1 MNFWD
6 VKWVGSV
13 RATDPDTA
21 VEAAYSV
28 HVAPIEI
35 AIMDVIRDAT
45 DGCTAHEVSEKLSHI
60 PLNTLTPR
68 FATLA
73 RKGLIED
80 SGNRRPGRSGR
91 MQRVMIA
98 NHGET
103 YGRQE
108 TKEDG
113 RTFETRTQRNR
124 ASTVFTQLPLLT

>member
-6 VKWVGSV
+6 VKWGSV

-98 NHGET
+98 NGET

>member
-6 VKWVGSV
+6 VKWGSV
-13 RATDPDTA
+13 RATDPDTS

-28 HVAPIEI
+28 HVQPVEI
-35 AIMDVIRDAT
+35 AIMDVIKDAT
-45 DGCTAHEVSEKLSHI
+45 EGCTAHEVSIKLSHI

-91 MQRVMIA
+91 MQRVMVA
-98 NHGET
+98 NQGET

-108 TKEDG
+108 AKESH
-113 RTFETRTQRNR
+113 RTFE
-124 ASTVFTQLPLLT
+124 ASSKVSTSPVFSQLPLLA

>member
-68 FATLA
+68 FETLA

-98 NHGET
+98 NGET

-113 RTFETRTQRNR
+113 RTFKVRNNCTS
-124 ASTVFTQLPLLT
+124 AVFTQLPLLT

>member
-6 VKWVGSV
+6 VKWGSV
-13 RATDPDTA
+13 RATDPDTS

-28 HVAPIEI
+28 HVQPVEI
-35 AIMDVIRDAT
+35 AIMDVIKDAT
-45 DGCTAHEVSEKLSHI
+45 EGCTAHEVSIKLSHI

-91 MQRVMIA
+91 MQRVMVA
-98 NHGET
+98 NQGET
-103 YGRQE
+103 YGRPEVEKRE
-108 TKEDG
+108 TSPAFK
-113 RTFETRTQRNR
+113 N
-124 ASTVFTQLPLLT
+124 STSGVFTQLPLLA

>member
-6 VKWVGSV
+6 IKWAGSV
-13 RATDPDTA
+13 RATDPDTS

-28 HVAPIEI
+28 HVQPVEI
-35 AIMDVIRDAT
+35 AIMDVIKDAT
-45 DGCTAHEVSEKLSHI
+45 EGCTAHEVSIKLSHI

-98 NHGET
+98 NGET

-108 TKEDG
+108 AKEDR
-113 RTFETRTQRNR
+113 RTFEGWRHE
-124 ASTVFTQLPLLT
+124 S

>member
-6 VKWVGSV
+6 IKWAGSV
-13 RATDPDTA
+13 RATDPDTS

-28 HVAPIEI
+28 HVQPVEI
-35 AIMDVIRDAT
+35 AIMDVIKDAT
-45 DGCTAHEVSEKLSHI
+45 EGCTAHEVSIKLSHI

-91 MQRVMIA
+91 MQRVMVA
-98 NHGET
+98 NQGET
-103 YGRQE
+103 YGRPEVEKRE
-108 TKEDG
+108 TSPAFK
-113 RTFETRTQRNR
+113 NS
-124 ASTVFTQLPLLT
+124 ASGVFTQLPLLA

>member
-35 AIMDVIRDAT
+35 AIMDVIRDAI

-98 NHGET
+98 NGET

-108 TKEDG
+108 TKEDR
-113 RTFETRTQRNR
+113 RTFEVRNSR
-124 ASTVFTQLPLLT
+124 ASTVFTQLPLLA